1 MNKISEIKI
10 KNLTDAEKMLKI
22 IEDRKIPV
30 IGTCSCL
37 VSIYTKFFNSA
48 IIPTCVDKHIILI
61 PERYKDC
68 VMEILQNIEEG
79 RPFLY

>member
-10 KNLTDAEKMLKI
+10 KNLSDAEKMLKI
-22 IEDRKIPV
+22 IEDRRIPV

-37 VSIYTKFFNSA
+37 VSVYTKYFNSA
-48 IIPTCVDKHIILI
+48 IIPTCVDEHIILI

-68 VMEILQNIEEG
+68 VTEILQNVEKG
-79 RPFLY
+79 HPFLC